1 MKRLL
6 STKILPDSLQAQ
18 ILAAGWKL
26 TQYNAISIEW
36 LPVEFAPGDRLAIFT
51 SKQAVRACLASGSD
65 NVLSGVCCLC
75 VGAATASLIRDHDGA
90 VLECASSA
98 TELASRITKKY
109 TDKSFMY
116 YCGNRRLDIIPE
128 TLDNLGLDWQEVI
141 VYRTQTVDQTVDQTF
156 DGILFYSPSGVES
169 FTASNAIGG
178 ATAYCIGPTTAAA
191 VQKHTK
197 KYKIATSPDLEALV
211 ALVIKLPTQSKTT

>member
-6 STKILPDSLQAQ
+6 STKILPESLQAQ

-26 TQYNAISIEW
+26 TQYNAISIE
-36 LPVEFAPGDRLAIFT
+36 LQPVEFTPGDRLAIFT
-51 SKQAVRACLASGSD
+51 SKQAVRACIASGPDSG
-65 NVLSGVCCLC
+65 LSGVSCLC

-98 TELASRITKKY
+98 TELASRITNKY
-109 TDKSFMY
+109 TDRSFVY
-116 YCGNRRLDIIPE
+116 YCGNRRLDVIPE
-128 TLDNLGLDWQEVI
+128 TLETLGLDWQEVI
-141 VYRTQTVDQTVDQTF
+141 VYQTKTVAQTFAQKF
-156 DGILFYSPSGVES
+156 DGILFFSPSGVES
-169 FTASNAIGG
+169 YTGSNAIGG

-191 VQKHTK
+191 ANKHTK